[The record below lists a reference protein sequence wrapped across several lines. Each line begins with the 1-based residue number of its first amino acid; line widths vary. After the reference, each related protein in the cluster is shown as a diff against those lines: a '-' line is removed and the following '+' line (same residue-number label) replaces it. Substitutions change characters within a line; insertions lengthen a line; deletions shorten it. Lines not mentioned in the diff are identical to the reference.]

1 MDEIGFCH
9 SVHEKGPRFMDEI
22 EFLSFRPWKGRGYV
36 DGIVILP
43 FRPGGK
49 GWLIVV
55 MTAMYG

>member
-1 MDEIGFCH
+1 
-9 SVHEKGPRFMDEI
+9 MDEI
-22 EFLSFRPWKGRGYV
+22 EFLSFRPWKGRVHV